1 MDRFDR
7 IIDCLYDGVAD
18 AQAWHAALTEL
29 RDATRAHHAILMAR
43 RTTPSADDF
52 CAASGV
58 APDHL
63 DNFVRAA
70 TSGPADWLKVLPCG
84 NALDF
89 QAVIPR
95 QEFVRTDFFND
106 AIRPMHG
113 YRAIVSIPVRDEA
126 ADSFLALCRPEH
138 AVDFDTEQTA
148 LVNRL
153 VPHVT
158 RALRAKLRM
167 DRAAMITSCA
177 FGLIDEM
184 DAGVAVVDGGLRPAV
199 VNQALQGILDSQ
211 DGLHLRGDRLVAHAP
226 MDHARLESAIRKALA
241 DDVRAPGQY
250 ALTLRRR
257 ALLPPWVAVV
267 RRLPSRP
274 GDKALAALIV
284 ENAARRPAHL
294 EAFLAEVFELTP
306 REAALAAHL
315 AYGRD
320 LDAAAAAMGIGLGT
334 VRNHLKAI
342 FAKTVTRRQ
351 GELVSLLLRVAR
363 LSR

>member
-7 IIDCLYDGVAD
+7 IIDRLYDGVAD
-18 AQAWHAALTEL
+18 AQAWHEALTGL
-29 RDATRAHHAILMAR
+29 CDATRAHHAILMAR

-52 CAASGV
+52 CAASRV

-95 QEFVRTDFFND
+95 EEFVRTDFFND
-106 AIRPMHG
+106 AIRPMNG

-126 ADSFLALCRPEH
+126 ADSFLALCRPEQ
-138 AVDFDTEQTA
+138 AEDFNTEQTI
-148 LVNRL
+148 LVNRV

-158 RALRAKLRM
+158 RALRVKLRM
-167 DRAAMITSCA
+167 DRAAQITSCA

-184 DAGVAVVDGGLRPAV
+184 DAGVAVVDGCLRPVV
-199 VNQALQGILDSQ
+199 VNQALQSVLDAK
-211 DGLHLRGDRLVAHAP
+211 DGLYLRGDRLVAQVP
-226 MDHARLESAIRKALA
+226 TDHARLEAAVRRALA

-250 ALTLRRR
+250 ALTLRRC
-257 ALLPPWVAVV
+257 ASLPPWVSVV
-267 RRLPSRP
+267 RRLPSQL
-274 GDKALAALIV
+274 GGKALAALIV
-284 ENAARRPAHL
+284 EDASRRPAHL
-294 EAFLAEVFELTP
+294 ESLLAEVFELTP

-315 AYGRD
+315 AYGLD
-320 LDAAAAAMGIGLGT
+320 LDGAAAAMGIGRGT
-334 VRNHLKAI
+334 VRNYLKAI
-342 FAKTVTRRQ
+342 FAKTLTRRQ

-363 LSR
+363 ISR

>member
-113 YRAIVSIPVRDEA
+113 YRAIVSIP
-126 ADSFLALCRPEH
+126 
-138 AVDFDTEQTA
+138 
-148 LVNRL
+148 
-153 VPHVT
+153 T
-158 RALRAKLRM
+158 RA
-167 DRAAMITSCA
+167 
-177 FGLIDEM
+177 
-184 DAGVAVVDGGLRPAV
+184 
-199 VNQALQGILDSQ
+199 
-211 DGLHLRGDRLVAHAP
+211 
-226 MDHARLESAIRKALA
+226 
-241 DDVRAPGQY
+241 
-250 ALTLRRR
+250 
-257 ALLPPWVAVV
+257 
-267 RRLPSRP
+267 
-274 GDKALAALIV
+274 
-284 ENAARRPAHL
+284 
-294 EAFLAEVFELTP
+294 
-306 REAALAAHL
+306 
-315 AYGRD
+315 
-320 LDAAAAAMGIGLGT
+320 
-334 VRNHLKAI
+334 
-342 FAKTVTRRQ
+342 
-351 GELVSLLLRVAR
+351 SLSVAR
-363 LSR
+363 